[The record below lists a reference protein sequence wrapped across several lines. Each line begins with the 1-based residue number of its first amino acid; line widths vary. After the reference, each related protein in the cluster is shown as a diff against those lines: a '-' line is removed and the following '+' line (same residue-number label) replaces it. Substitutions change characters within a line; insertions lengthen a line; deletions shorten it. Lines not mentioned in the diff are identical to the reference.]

1 MAEHRKFAFD
11 TVFEGAGEVAV
22 SPGAYKRLYTAA
34 EVEQVR
40 AQARAEGEAAAL
52 QRAEAQTAQALSQ
65 LAEAARFAL
74 PRAAFL
80 LDWGDGRAAFDP
92 EAAAARVGAAL
103 EAALAAEGLHAE
115 ALPIPVTPTSET
127 DHG

>member
-11 TVFEGAGEVAV
+11 TVFEGAGEVAA

-34 EVEQVR
+34 EVEQIR

-52 QRAEAQTAQALSQ
+52 QRAEAQTAQALPQ

-74 PRAAFL
+74 PSLVQAAHEHRVGSAEL
-80 LDWGDGRAAFDP
+80 AL
-92 EAAAARVGAAL
+92 AAARVGAAL

-115 ALPIPVTPTSET
+115 ALPIPITPTSET